1 MTVSAGSWE
10 ISKGTFAT
18 ISLLCVFL
26 LGTEMCSFARKPYVP
41 PVELEERINWQR
53 MGKHVFFDPE
63 RSMVLLH
70 VHEHI
75 YREHASVLWLVFQT
89 VSLYF
94 TKSSPFFSGCQ
105 ASMFIFCYIAS
116 KFNSLTVLKLSH
128 IEFLVFVMNR
138 LGAAINQLD
147 SERAEKEAE
156 VQKVIEELESEKA
169 QKEAQVQ
176 KVMKLESEKA
186 QKEVQ
191 VQKVMEENV
200 RLHAML
206 DKEAQL
212 QAMSEQCKFMAL
224 NHHY

>member
-1 MTVSAGSWE
+1 VTVSAGSWE

-116 KFNSLTVLKLSH
+116 KFNSLTVLNLSH
-128 IEFLVFVMNR
+128 IEFLVFVVNR
-138 LGAAINQLD
+138 LGNQLD
-147 SERAEKEAE
+147 SERDEKEAE
-156 VQKVIEELESEKA
+156 VQKVMEELESEKT

-206 DKEAQL
+206 DKKEAQL

>member
-116 KFNSLTVLKLSH
+116 KFNSLTVLNLSH
-128 IEFLVFVMNR
+128 IEFLVFVVNR
-138 LGAAINQLD
+138 LGNQLD

-156 VQKVIEELESEKA
+156 VQKVMEELESEKT

>member
-1 MTVSAGSWE
+1 MEGDSLS
-10 ISKGTFAT
+10 T
-18 ISLLCVFL
+18 I
-26 LGTEMCSFARKPYVP
+26 MCDSFS
-41 PVELEERINWQR
+41 RI
-53 MGKHVFFDPE
+53 MGD
-63 RSMVLLH
+63 
-70 VHEHI
+70 
-75 YREHASVLWLVFQT
+75 FQ
-89 VSLYF
+89 
-94 TKSSPFFSGCQ
+94 
-105 ASMFIFCYIAS
+105 
-116 KFNSLTVLKLSH
+116 
-128 IEFLVFVMNR
+128 R

-156 VQKVIEELESEKA
+156 VQKVMEELESEKA

-206 DKEAQL
+206 DRKEAQL

-224 NHHY
+224 NHHN